1 MTQKLSTKDLN
12 RVFWR
17 SFALQ
22 GSESYT
28 DMQGMGYTFSILPAL
43 KKIYSGQEDK
53 LYESALRNTALFNTT
68 PHIAT
73 FIMGMSLALEEE
85 NAQDPNFDVEA
96 ISSLKAAL
104 MGPVAG
110 IGDTL
115 YWGTFRIIAAGIG
128 MSLAA
133 QGNILGPILYFLIY
147 TTLHFIGRYGGIR
160 LGYNTGVKAMEKAFE
175 GNYLE
180 KFTLAASML
189 D

>member
-1 MTQKLSTKDLN
+1 MAKKKLTVKDLN
-12 RVFWR
+12 RIFWR

-43 KKIYSGQEDK
+43 KKIYAGNDDK

-85 NAQDPNFDVEA
+85 NSVDPDFNVEA

-115 YWGTFRIIAAGIG
+115 YWGTFRVIAAE
-128 MSLAA
+128 LA
-133 QGNILGPILYFLIY
+133 FLLLLKVI
-147 TTLHFIGRYGGIR
+147 F
-160 LGYNTGVKAMEKAFE
+160 
-175 GNYLE
+175 
-180 KFTLAASML
+180 
-189 D
+189 